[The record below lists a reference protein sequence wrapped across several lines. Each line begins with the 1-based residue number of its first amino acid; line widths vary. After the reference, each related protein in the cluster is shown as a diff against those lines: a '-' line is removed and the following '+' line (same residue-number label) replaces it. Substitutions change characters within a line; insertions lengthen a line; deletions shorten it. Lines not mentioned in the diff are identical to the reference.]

1 MDLADSVHK
10 KKNLIVDVIVIE
22 MNKNLIGKRTHFHWK
37 FYMENNTYE
46 NIFIRL

>member
-22 MNKNLIGKRTHFHWK
+22 MNKNLIGKRTHFH
-37 FYMENNTYE
+37 
-46 NIFIRL
+46 